1 MEQAPEKVRAEEI
14 RAEASPAQS
23 ETVHKSHMFFPLRV
37 KLAMLCVAA
46 ALPFALMY
54 FPDLIPLRLPTD
66 RNLGLIIMV
75 AYALSLYAIFEL
87 AYVLPLRRILKWFE
101 RARASSFKNVSIVPV
116 TSSDELG
123 RLARELG
130 AAVSHFW
137 DSEKRVRALL
147 SQKSDT
153 MSLIE
158 HQLRTPLTAL
168 LWSVEKV
175 HVPQEVQTALL
186 RMKTLVEAIV
196 EASRIEEGKF
206 GYVFANVD
214 PLPLIEKAVARFK
227 PFAESK
233 NVTLTFEHDSDIP
246 RVRADEDR
254 MDIVMASLLSN
265 AVDYTP
271 NGGTVTV
278 SAAPRDR
285 SLEISVAD
293 TGIGIPSEEL
303 PHLFTKLYR
312 GANAKKMRPDGSG
325 LGLFVVKNI
334 LHAHGSE
341 IVIHS
346 QERRGTRVSFNL
358 PFAP

>member
-1 MEQAPEKVRAEEI
+1 
-14 RAEASPAQS
+14 
-23 ETVHKSHMFFPLRV
+23 
-37 KLAMLCVAA
+37 
-46 ALPFALMY
+46 
-54 FPDLIPLRLPTD
+54 
-66 RNLGLIIMV
+66 
-75 AYALSLYAIFEL
+75 
-87 AYVLPLRRILKWFE
+87 
-101 RARASSFKNVSIVPV
+101 
-116 TSSDELG
+116 
-123 RLARELG
+123 
-130 AAVSHFW
+130 
-137 DSEKRVRALL
+137 
-147 SQKSDT
+147 
-153 MSLIE
+153 
-158 HQLRTPLTAL
+158 
-168 LWSVEKV
+168 
-175 HVPQEVQTALL
+175 
-186 RMKTLVEAIV
+186 
-196 EASRIEEGKF
+196 
-206 GYVFANVD
+206 
-214 PLPLIEKAVARFK
+214 
-227 PFAESK
+227 
-233 NVTLTFEHDSDIP
+233 
-246 RVRADEDR
+246 